1 MFYIHIKPS
10 MTQNNYT
17 PKDAVEAPSHFFKLV
32 NYIPT
37 AGILVVRA
45 GVTEFSFVAA

>member
-1 MFYIHIKPS
+1 MFYIHIAPS
-10 MTQNNYT
+10 MTQNNIA
-17 PKDAVEAPSHFFKLV
+17 PKEAIDAPSHFFKLV

-45 GVTEFSFVAA
+45 GVTEFAFIAA

>member
-1 MFYIHIKPS
+1 MFYIPIQAS
-10 MTQNNYT
+10 MTQDNTT
-17 PKDAVEAPSHFFKLV
+17 PKEAVDAPSHFYKLI

-45 GVTEFSFVAA
+45 GVTEFTFTAA